1 MKYNKQFKIFTKHEM
16 DLINHCY
23 DNDFGIDLKT
33 FHQNFFIE
41 TKGNLQ
47 KNLDRINHSGRC
59 ILNDNK
65 SSQFELV
72 TYRGLVYLLGDQS
85 CYPCSQVVES
95 AYGEEYYFV
104 ECWILNSEDGIIGE
118 TDIRRSAII
127 VSMFRE
133 VIKIIPDEERFLSY
147 ISYLEEKFSGNNWFR
162 QIFSV
167 SHSIKLVKFWNYRQK
182 IEKLYEYGRL
192 YPLDLVI
199 YCLYKGIAIN
209 PQKIERYFIRSLT
222 DSTKDIF
229 ERSELSDIIENMS
242 SETLEAFLEIGFIKE
257 NVDIAILDDEYLADL
272 WDIDIQRRYPTFI
285 GKTYYFY
292 YVRDRV
298 EKFFQNK
305 GFKLNYFNKVGNNLR
320 SFENRLR
327 KEKGFDGVGSY
338 YKEKLLFER
347 LKGDFPELIIISQYS
362 PAWLSPQRFD
372 IFIKECNLALE
383 YNGVQHYVAV
393 DFFGGEEGLR
403 NTRSLDKE
411 KKKKCQENGT
421 LMMTIRYDRDFDE
434 SYKNLKNKIIKI
446 LSDGATK

>member
-1 MKYNKQFKIFTKHEM
+1 MNYNKQFKIFTKHEM

-33 FHQNFFIE
+33 FHQNLFIE

-65 SSQFELV
+65 SSQFEVV

-95 AYGEEYYFV
+95 AYGEDCYFV
-104 ECWILNSEDGIIGE
+104 ECWILNSEGEIIGE

-133 VIKIIPDEERFLSY
+133 IIKIIPDEERFLSY

-167 SHSIKLVKFWNYRQK
+167 SHSIKLVKFWDYKQK
-182 IEKLYEYGRL
+182 IKKLYEYGRL

-199 YCLYKGIAIN
+199 YCLYKDIAIN
-209 PQKIERYFIRSLT
+209 PQKIKRYFIRSLT

-229 ERSELSDIIENMS
+229 ETNELIDIVKKIS
-242 SETLEAFLEIGFIKE
+242 PGTLESFLEIDFVRE
-257 NVDIAILDDEYLADL
+257 HVNIALLDDEYLADL

-285 GKTYYFY
+285 RKTYYFY

-298 EKFFQNK
+298 EKVFRNDD
-305 GFKLNYFNKVGNNLR
+305 FKLNYFNKVGNNLR
-320 SFENRLR
+320 SFENQLR
-327 KEKGFDGVGSY
+327 KEKGFDEVGSY
-338 YKEKLLFER
+338 YREKLLFDR
-347 LKGDFPELIIISQYS
+347 LKEDFPELTIISQYS

-372 IFIKECNLALE
+372 IFIKECNLAVE
-383 YNGVQHYVAV
+383 YNGAQHYVAV
-393 DFFGGEEGLR
+393 DFFGGEEGLK

-411 KKKKCQENGT
+411 KKGKCRENDI
-421 LMMTIRYDRDFDE
+421 LMMVIRYDRDFDK
-434 SYKNLKNKIIKI
+434 SYKRLKNKIMKK
-446 LSDGATK
+446 LSVESKQ